1 VPDRPRPRADGLCRL
16 TVGLALGLAVLAS
29 QAACVPVI
37 VGGAA
42 AGGYAIAQER
52 SPEDQLKDV
61 AIRAQISQSWKA
73 YRPELAED
81 LDATVYIGRV
91 LVTGRVPS
99 EAWRDEAI
107 RRAWRVEGVREVYN
121 EVQVG
126 PDAGFWQDARDTT
139 VSTRLRAE
147 LVGDPYV
154 RSVNYTV
161 TTVEG
166 VVYIIGSARSQ
177 EELNRVVNHAR
188 NMANVRR
195 VVSYVRIRPGEPPR
209 PEQPAPVGNGAPPPP
224 PPPPSYQAPA
234 EPPPPNGAPPPDF
247 TPTPRQSIEVT
258 PLQ

>member
-1 VPDRPRPRADGLCRL
+1 VPDRSRRRCGIRCRTGL
-16 TVGLALGLAVLAS
+16 GLALAVAILAS
-29 QAACVPVI
+29 QSACIVPVL

-42 AGGYAIAQER
+42 AGGYALAQER

-61 AIRAQISQSWKA
+61 AIRAQVSQSWKEF
-73 YRPELAED
+73 RPELSED
-81 LDATVYIGRV
+81 LDATVYMGRV
-91 LVTGRVPS
+91 LVTGRVPN

-107 RRAWRVEGVREVYN
+107 RRAWRIDGVREVYN

-154 RSVNYTV
+154 RSINFTV

-188 NMANVRR
+188 NMSNVRR

-209 PEQPAPVGNGAPPPP
+209 PEDNAPAQAGS
-224 PPPPSYQAPA
+224 PPPSYQAPA
-234 EPPPPNGAPPPDF
+234 APPPPNGAPPPDYA
-247 TPTPRQSIEVT
+247 PTPRQSIEVT